1 MQVLVTGGTGYVGS
15 HSIAALSAAGQRV
28 RVLARSPE
36 RIAATLG
43 SLNVDGI
50 EAASATSP
58 IRHLSNVGST
68 ETRGVGG
75 CQLPR
80 RRRRGA
86 GARRPKA

>member
-50 EAASATSP
+50 EAAIGDVTDPASVERGLDGDQGCRRLPASAAASARSRCASP
-58 IRHLSNVGST
+58 
-68 ETRGVGG
+68 
-75 CQLPR
+75 
-80 RRRRGA
+80 
-86 GARRPKA
+86 